1 MKRLTKLLTLAW
13 AFLLLSAMG
22 AFAQNAVTVGSQVTD
37 ESYIVSGKAYIL
49 KTGADRYITDNGT
62 NYDVPNTANSATEAS
77 VYYLISNGDGTWKIK
92 NYSTGKYWGV
102 PVYNT
107 ALTSVAEASAGAWSL
122 NFSDGIAYPSAPDA
136 SNITRG
142 IDRSGGKVHSWT
154 TGTGNN
160 NAKVYI
166 YEFSEVLTTP
176 ENITTG
182 WYRLKWVDI
191 NSDTNTNYADADV
204 SGKYVRN
211 YAQDATVDGTPYPLY
226 LDDAPTSL
234 CDLAATFVHF
244 DKNGNDSGRGV
255 DGYLRSANGHYVT
268 NTGAA
273 SLTASSKNYI
283 IYRSINTPNNS
294 TTTSAY
300 TGTRNSLVPRGK
312 DATPYIGQT
321 ATGKFP
327 VAEYYRVDLSLLG
340 MQPWTVVLNR
350 SSETVASDNS
360 QVTYSGSDAYGL
372 TNVYNGG
379 TFFLAAGVTPNSSE
393 FSAPNYGS
401 ISPTISV
408 DATNYVINV
417 TYITKDALLTINN
430 TNTNRGA
437 LTYDPT
443 KNETYIWSSG
453 KQGAT
458 PFNAA
463 NVNHQWIL
471 YPTGTSGQYYLY
483 NVGAQKFAMPSGV
496 GQSSDNAWY
505 LSENA
510 VAVKLELQTDNTFK
524 IKLAVDPVSGT
535 NAAYMAVSNNYTGPI
550 INYNDEGGNFT
561 ITKVGTVSST
571 IETQRDAAVAKL
583 VNQQTALT
591 SYPQASGWYV
601 LQIKSKNGAAS
612 YANRYLYQAS
622 SLYNNLY
629 PLSFTGNIPTEPAI
643 TDPTFFTYIDHTSW
657 DVNTWQLPDG
667 RYLVDNGSNKFPTL
681 STTAGNVIA
690 GYSNGNYFKTS
701 NNYYAD
707 PYNDG
712 NSYYIGETTSMR
724 TAYNVYSIDL
734 SAAGLTPW
742 KVTINNA
749 GSSTQLTCTRSDV
762 LGMTSVYN
770 NGWFFLPTGTTPTSS
785 NFTLDGMI
793 SCTVD
798 DANYTI
804 TAVYDPSI
812 CLLADDVAVI
822 QGNQTTGIGNTMQAL
837 LRVKATPFATM
848 TPKAVSVTL
857 TNYDQ
862 LDKVAVYVTTDDEL
876 HAESASPFKV
886 KIGEAAVNGASMT
899 ITTSSATAL
908 TAGTTYYLWITG
920 DVKSTATEWGTIDAA
935 ITNIA
940 YTSTNGD
947 NALDVTSIGNPDG
960 VMRIYKQQTF
970 LWTPSK
976 AAGKYYRIPT
986 MITTNDG
993 GIVALADYRHDHPYD
1008 LGKNASNGAGAHVID
1023 VVSRR
1028 STDGGLTWQNEVVVA
1043 AGDGTNTASYGYGD
1057 PAIVKDA
1064 NGTLHCFMAAGN
1076 TSYANGMQHMG
1087 YSNSTDGGA
1096 TWSAVTDIFGS
1107 INKNGLNITSAF
1119 TTAGTGVTFSNGRM
1133 AFAMLGKVSG
1143 TTNIY
1148 PLYSDNNGATW
1159 TISPTVA
1166 YAGGDESKFE
1176 IMNDNSLLV
1185 SVRKG
1190 GYNGTANR
1198 AHNRTTG
1205 DASGTGIDSWGTS
1218 ADWTDMNANGCNAD
1232 ILYYS
1237 RTTEGAQDVMFHTLT
1252 KSYGAAGVYRR
1263 DLRLYMSLDQGA
1275 TWTEAFSLQPGSAA
1289 YSSMQKLPNGDLA
1302 IIFEDG
1308 TVGNRDQQD
1317 CYAINYVVIS
1327 KELLE
1332 EKINEIV
1339 ENKIGQEMG
1348 VKVAYGNTA
1357 PTTYGDFNSTNDWRQ
1372 SWTSKVASGYNE
1384 IAGVTLSSSYSG
1396 ALNQFSNIY
1405 STYVLAVKVSATG
1418 ATDDITI
1425 TAPSGYI
1432 INSYTLKARS
1442 YNSGKNYTLTSG
1454 STTIT
1459 TGTGSWS
1466 TFTVSDIN
1474 TSSATF
1480 TITTDQ
1486 DQTNY
1491 LCVSDFVIS
1500 VVPVSST
1507 LNLKNT
1513 STGNTVLTTTVPY
1526 GTALTNVVSSSSQGD
1541 LSPLVSYETPI
1552 YDFTSNTYTV
1562 PYTVQTTDVT
1572 ASPAW
1577 YYARLRGTKFMSYDP
1592 MAEVLSGYGHPV
1604 TNQMTT
1610 FGNEYL
1616 WAFEGDPYVGVKI
1629 YNNSAGTTRSL
1640 SSATKAN
1647 NEYLHFVE
1655 NGTTTFLPSA
1665 YNGGLVFKLND
1676 ENLGY
1681 LNDVS
1686 GGIGR
1691 WNNSNG
1697 ATDAG
1702 STMTLTALTDA
1713 EELASYIP
1721 DALTNYVA
1729 QFFTGNVFGAV
1740 GDFSSQTVYD
1750 GINLLRQQIITMG
1763 SSVTVS
1769 NYQSL
1774 MTALHGALTP
1784 LTTGNYR
1791 LLNVSTG
1798 KYLGFNEAFHVRG
1811 YTAVNG
1817 TNTNEGYSE
1826 TGQTLSTIWHVDVND
1841 EGTTAAPVIT
1851 NSGYYL
1857 DAVTSLEGASAGDL
1871 VVSAYP
1877 LSYAIGLNGAGAIF
1891 SSGDNITA
1899 AAAGNTY
1906 NNALDYTHNTTDNGS
1921 YRIYAT
1927 APAHWRLIP
1936 ASQTDITITGNALNG
1951 KSYATLYL
1959 PYDCT
1964 INTENTTA
1972 YKLVAEN
1979 VDDANSRAYLTQL
1992 ATYREVIPAGTGVV
2006 LINTDAATT
2015 LTFTPCAKNTTTAPT
2030 DNVIYGTYKK
2040 VLFDSDAERTR
2051 DNTYIFGR
2059 GSSTGLAGFYQP
2071 SASVTKLNAN
2081 RCYIIP
2087 AAGGSTVGFAL
2098 FFDDSPVTGIGA
2110 AELVPNGVQMPIYDL
2125 QGRRVAQPQK
2135 GGVYI
2140 VNGKKVML

>member
-13 AFLLLSAMG
+13 AFLLIATMG
-22 AFAQNAVTVGSQVTD
+22 AYAQNAVTVGSQVTA
-37 ESYIVSGKAYIL
+37 ESDIVSGKAYIL

-92 NYSTGKYWGV
+92 NYNTQQYWGV

-107 ALTSVAEASAGAWSL
+107 SLTSVAEASAGAWSL
-122 NFSDGIAYPSAPDA
+122 NFSGGIAYPSAPDA
-136 SNITRG
+136 SSTMRG

-154 TGTGNN
+154 TGDNN
-160 NAKVYI
+160 NHKVYI
-166 YEFSEVLTTP
+166 YKIAPSTTALAELAGKDLGVSSE
-176 ENITTG
+176 
-182 WYRLKWVDI
+182 
-191 NSDTNTNYADADV
+191 A
-204 SGKYVRN
+204 
-211 YAQDATVDGTPYPLY
+211 
-226 LDDAPTSL
+226 
-234 CDLAATFVHF
+234 
-244 DKNGNDSGRGV
+244 
-255 DGYLRSANGHYVT
+255 
-268 NTGAA
+268 AA
-273 SLTASSKNYI
+273 SLTTGQWYTMFDRGANHGYLYENTSTSTLFNTNTVPGVETADATANAKYLVRLISADNGKFYVQTGLGNYFDKFTQSTAVPTTGEDYEQITIAKIASTDGHFYLQSSSSSVILDANVTTNGDATVVGWGTTVP
-283 IYRSINTPNNS
+283 SSTGGNNDWAFYPVTLYPS
-294 TTTSAY
+294 LSLTTS
-300 TGTRNSLVPRGK
+300 
-312 DATPYIGQT
+312 D
-321 ATGKFP
+321 
-327 VAEYYRVDLSLLG
+327 
-340 MQPWTVVLNR
+340 
-350 SSETVASDNS
+350 
-360 QVTYSGSDAYGL
+360 
-372 TNVYNGG
+372 VY
-379 TFFLAAGVTPNSSE
+379 
-393 FSAPNYGS
+393 
-401 ISPTISV
+401 
-408 DATNYVINV
+408 
-417 TYITKDALLTINN
+417 TINN
-430 TNTNRGA
+430 TNSGRGA
-437 LTYDPT
+437 MTYDPT
-443 KNETYIWSSG
+443 KSTKYVYSSG
-453 KQGAT
+453 KDGAT
-458 PFNAA
+458 AFDATSDNCRW
-463 NVNHQWIL
+463 VFI
-471 YPTGTSGQYYLY
+471 PTGTAGQYYLY
-483 NVGAQKFAMPSGV
+483 NVGADKFAIPSSTASTASWV
-496 GQSSDNAWY
+496 FSHD
-505 LSENA
+505 A
-510 VAVKLELQTDNTFK
+510 VAVQLYPQSDGTYK
-524 IKLAVDPVSGT
+524 IKTATSNT
-535 NAAYMAVSNNYTGPI
+535 YAAVSNGFEGPI
-550 INYNDEGGNFT
+550 INYNDIGGNFT
-561 ITKVGTVSST
+561 ITKVDGADYSVEANS
-571 IETQRDAAVAKL
+571 AVARL
-583 VNQQTALT
+583 VDNLT
-591 SYPQASGWYV
+591 PLSAVSEITTDMWVAVRIKTHGTYADKYIYPQNSTY
-601 LQIKSKNGAAS
+601 NGTN
-612 YANRYLYQAS
+612 YA
-622 SLYNNLY
+622 
-629 PLSFTGNIPTEPAI
+629 LSFDHDGFNKRPSVSNVAYYTHMKLDGNM
-643 TDPTFFTYIDHTSW
+643 FY
-657 DVNTWQLPDG
+657 WQLPDG
-667 RYLVDNGSNKFPTL
+667 RYLYGSGNKYPIASYDTQTC
-681 STTAGNVIA
+681 STDYTSGFRFWGDSRYAVPYLLN
-690 GYSNGNYFKTS
+690 STYF
-701 NNYYAD
+701 
-707 PYNDG
+707 
-712 NSYYIGETTSMR
+712 IGETSSTGN
-724 TAYNVYSIDL
+724 AYYDVYPIDPT
-734 SAAGLTPW
+734 AAGLTSW
-742 KVTINNA
+742 KVIINGA
-749 GSSTQLTCTRSDV
+749 GEGAQLTCNRSDV
-762 LGMTSVYN
+762 SGLTSVYN

-785 NFTLDGMI
+785 DFTLDGMS

-798 DANYTI
+798 ATNKTI
-804 TAVYDPSI
+804 TAEYDPSI

-837 LRVKATPFATM
+837 LRVKVTPFAAM
-848 TPKAVSVTL
+848 TPTSVSVTL

-862 LDKVAVYVTTDDEL
+862 LDNVAVYVTTDDEL
-876 HAESASPFKV
+876 HAASASPV
-886 KIGEAAVNGASMT
+886 QIGQAAVNGASMT

-1008 LGKNASNGAGAHVID
+1008 LGKTASNGAGGHVID

-1064 NGTLHCFMAAGN
+1064 NGTLHCFMAAGAN
-1076 TSYANGMQHMG
+1076 SYLNGMLNMG
-1087 YSNSTDGGA
+1087 YSKSTDNGA
-1096 TWSAVTDIFGS
+1096 TWTTVTDIFNS
-1107 INKNGLNITSAF
+1107 IEKNGLSITSAF

-1148 PLYSDNNGATW
+1148 PLYSDNNGETW
-1159 TISPTVA
+1159 TVSPNVA

-1190 GYNGTANR
+1190 SYSGTANR

-1205 DASGTGIDSWGTS
+1205 DATGAGIDSWGTQ

-1232 ILYYS
+1232 IIYYNRS
-1237 RTTEGAQDVMFHTLT
+1237 TDDTSLPDVMLHTLT
-1252 KSYGAAGVYRR
+1252 KSYGATGVYRR

-1275 TWTEAFSLQPGSAA
+1275 TWTEVFSLQPGSAA

-1308 TVGNRDQQD
+1308 TIGNRDQQD

-1327 KELLE
+1327 KELLVSKFIEVAEGSEDIKVVYGMTGE
-1332 EKINEIV
+1332 E
-1339 ENKIGQEMG
+1339 
-1348 VKVAYGNTA
+1348 
-1357 PTTYGDFNSTNDWRQ
+1357 TYGSWSGLT
-1372 SWTSKVASGYNE
+1372 WTSNASSGL
-1384 IAGVTLSSSYSG
+1384 AGVTMTLSDGSH
-1396 ALNQFSNIY
+1396 NKFSNWNSYYNLAYHPATASTDATITLTVPSPYLISGY
-1405 STYVLAVKVSATG
+1405 SFKASKSSASDYTVTVTPAGGSAT
-1418 ATDDITI
+1418 TV
-1425 TAPSGYI
+1425 GYA
-1432 INSYTLKARS
+1432 NSASAYTNIAVADVNAS
-1442 YNSGKNYTLTSG
+1442 
-1454 STTIT
+1454 ST
-1459 TGTGSWS
+1459 
-1466 TFTVSDIN
+1466 TFTVNSTDISKWLN
-1474 TSSATF
+1474 FADF
-1480 TITTDQ
+1480 TITVVLPDRTVNFQ
-1486 DQTNY
+1486 NTATSAVTATAT
-1491 LCVSDFVIS
+1491 VSAG
-1500 VVPVSST
+1500 
-1507 LNLKNT
+1507 T
-1513 STGNTVLTTTVPY
+1513 STADCIAATPRGN
-1526 GTALTNVVSSSSQGD
+1526 
-1541 LSPLVSYETPI
+1541 LSPLVTYGDVT
-1552 YDFTSNTYTV
+1552 YDFSTNTYTV

-1629 YNNSAGTTRSL
+1629 YNNAVGTNRSL
-1640 SSATKAN
+1640 SSATKDN

-1676 ENLGY
+1676 ENTGY

-1691 WNNSNG
+1691 WNSSWG
-1697 ATDAG
+1697 ATDDG

-1740 GDFSSQTVYD
+1740 GDFSSQTDYND
-1750 GINLLRQQIITMG
+1750 INLMRQQMITLG

-1769 NYQSL
+1769 YYKML
-1774 MTALHGALTP
+1774 MAALHGALTP

-1791 LLNVSTG
+1791 LLNVNTS

-1811 YTAVNG
+1811 YTAANG

-1826 TGQTLSTIWHVDVND
+1826 TGQTLSTIWHIDVDN
-1841 EGTTAAPVIT
+1841 EGTSSAPVIT

-1857 DAVTSLEGASAGDL
+1857 DAVTSLDGTSACNL
-1871 VVSAYP
+1871 VLSAYP
-1877 LSYAIGLNGAGAIF
+1877 VSYGLGVNGEGAVY
-1891 SSGDNITA
+1891 SSGDDVSASGWSSLYTDA
-1899 AAAGNTY
+1899 ARWK
-1906 NNALDYTHNTTDNGS
+1906 LV
-1921 YRIYAT
+1921 
-1927 APAHWRLIP
+1927 P
-1936 ASQTDITITGNALNG
+1936 ASQADITITGNALSG
-1951 KSYATLYL
+1951 KSYATLYV
-1959 PYDCT
+1959 PFDCT
-1964 INTENTTA
+1964 IATENTTA

-1992 ATYREVIPAGTGVV
+1992 ATYGEVIPAGTGVV
-2006 LINTDAATT
+2006 LINTDAATE
-2015 LTFTPCAKNTTTAPT
+2015 LTFTPCNDNTATAPT
-2030 DNVIYGTYKK
+2030 DNVILGTYRK

-2059 GSSTGLAGFYQP
+2059 GGTSGLAGFYQP
-2071 SASVTKLNAN
+2071 SGSVTKLNAN

-2087 AAGGSTVGFAL
+2087 AAGGSTMGFAL

-2110 AELVPNGVQMPIYDL
+2110 AGLVPNGVQMPIYDL

>member
-13 AFLLLSAMG
+13 AFLLIATMG
-22 AFAQNAVTVGSQVTD
+22 AYAQNAVTVGSQVTV
-37 ESYIVSGKAYIL
+37 ESDIVSGKAYIL

-92 NYSTGKYWGV
+92 NYYTQQYWGV

-122 NFSDGIAYPSAPDA
+122 NFSGGIAYPSALDA
-136 SNITRG
+136 SSTTRG
-142 IDRSGGKVHSWT
+142 IDRTSGKVWGWS
-154 TGTGNN
+154 TGDNN
-160 NAKVYI
+160 NHKVYI

-182 WYRLKWVDI
+182 WYRLKWIDI
-191 NSDTNTNYADADV
+191 NGDTNTNYADADV

-211 YAQDATVDGTPYPLY
+211 YAQDATVDETPYPLY

-234 CDLAATFVHF
+234 SDLAATFVHF
-244 DKNGNDSGRGV
+244 DKDGSDSGRGV

-283 IYRSINTPNNS
+283 IYRSSSTPNYS

-312 DATPYIGQT
+312 DDTPYIGQT
-321 ATGKFP
+321 ATDKFP
-327 VAEYYRVDLSLLG
+327 VAEYYRVDPSLLG
-340 MQPWTVVLNR
+340 MQPWTVIING
-350 SSETVASDNS
+350 SSETVDNS

-379 TFFLAAGVTPNSSE
+379 TFFLAAGVTPTSSE

-453 KQGAT
+453 KSGAT
-458 PFNAA
+458 AFDAT

-471 YPTGTSGQYYLY
+471 YPTGTSEQYYLY

-524 IKLAVDPVSGT
+524 IKLAVDPVIGT

-561 ITKVGTVSST
+561 ITKVETVSST
-571 IETQRDAAVAKL
+571 IEAQRDAAVAKL

-591 SYPQASGWYV
+591 DFPQTSGWYV

-622 SLYNNLY
+622 SLYNSLY

-643 TDPTFFTYIDHTSW
+643 TDPTFFTYINHTSW

-667 RYLVDNGSNKFPTL
+667 RYLVDNGSNKFPTA
-681 STTAGNVIA
+681 SATAGNVIA

-707 PYNDG
+707 PYN
-712 NSYYIGETTSMR
+712 NSNNYYIGETTSMR
-724 TAYNVYSIDL
+724 TAYNVYPINL
-734 SAAGLTPW
+734 TAAGLTPW
-742 KVTINNA
+742 KVIINGA
-749 GSSTQLTCTRSDV
+749 GEGAQLTCNRSDV
-762 LGMTSVYN
+762 SGLTSVYN
-770 NGWFFLPTGTTPTSS
+770 NGWFFLPTGSTPTSS
-785 NFTLDGMI
+785 DFTLDGMI

-804 TAVYDPSI
+804 TAEYDPSI

-837 LRVKATPFATM
+837 LRVKVTPFAAM
-848 TPKAVSVTL
+848 TPTSVSVTL

-876 HAESASPFKV
+876 HAESASPI

-940 YTSTNGD
+940 YSNTAGT

-1008 LGKNASNGAGAHVID
+1008 LGKSASNGTGSHRID

-1028 STDGGLTWQNEVVVA
+1028 STDGGLTWQDEVVVA
-1043 AGDGTNTASYGYGD
+1043 AGDGTNAASYGYGD

-1076 TSYANGMQHMG
+1076 TSYANGMLHMG
-1087 YSNSTDGGA
+1087 YSKSTDGGA
-1096 TWSAVTDIFGS
+1096 TWSAVTDIYSS
-1107 INKNGLNITSAF
+1107 INKSGLDITSAF

-1148 PLYSDNNGATW
+1148 PLYSDDNGATW

-1190 GYNGTANR
+1190 GFNGTANR

-1218 ADWTDMNANGCNAD
+1218 AEWTDMNANGCNAD

-1252 KSYGAAGVYRR
+1252 KSYGATGVYRR

-1308 TVGNRDQQD
+1308 TIGNRDQQD

-1357 PTTYGDFNSTNDWRQ
+1357 PTTYGDFNSTNDWQQ

-1562 PYTVQTTDVT
+1562 PYTVETTDVT
-1572 ASPAW
+1572 SSPAW

-1629 YNNSAGTTRSL
+1629 YNNAAGTTRSL

-1655 NGTTTFLPSA
+1655 NGTTTFIPSA

-1681 LNDVS
+1681 LNDVN

-1691 WNNSNG
+1691 WNSTWG

-1721 DALTNYVA
+1721 DAMTNYVA

-1740 GDFSSQTVYD
+1740 GDFSSQTDYD
-1750 GINLLRQQIITMG
+1750 AKKLLYQQMITAG
-1763 SSVTVS
+1763 SSVTVFD
-1769 NYQSL
+1769 YKLL
-1774 MTALHGALTP
+1774 MTAIHGALTP

-1791 LLNVSTG
+1791 LVNVSTG

-1811 YTAVNG
+1811 YTDANG
-1817 TNTNEGYSE
+1817 TNTNEGYPE
-1826 TGQTLSTIWHVDVND
+1826 TGQTLSTIWHIDVDN
-1841 EGTTAAPVIT
+1841 EGTSST
-1851 NSGYYL
+1851 NAGYYL
-1857 DAVTSLEGASAGDL
+1857 DAVTSLDGTSACNL
-1871 VVSAYP
+1871 VLSAYP
-1877 LSYAIGLNGAGAIF
+1877 VSYGLGVNGEGAVY
-1891 SSGDNITA
+1891 SSGDNVSA
-1899 AAAGNTY
+1899 SGWSS
-1906 NNALDYTHNTTDNGS
+1906 LYTD
-1921 YRIYAT
+1921 A
-1927 APAHWRLIP
+1927 AHWRLIP

-1951 KSYATLYL
+1951 KSYATLYV
-1959 PYDCT
+1959 PFDCT
-1964 INTENTTA
+1964 IATENTTA

-1992 ATYREVIPAGTGVV
+1992 ATYGEVIPAGTGVV

-2015 LTFTPCAKNTTTAPT
+2015 LTFTPCNNNTATAPT

-2059 GSSTGLAGFYQP
+2059 GSSTGLAGFYEP

-2110 AELVPNGVQMPIYDL
+2110 AGLVPNGVQMPIYDL

>member
-13 AFLLLSAMG
+13 AFLLIATMG
-22 AFAQNAVTVGSQVTD
+22 AYAQNAAIVGSQVTA
-37 ESYIVSGKAYIL
+37 ESGIVSGKAYVL

-62 NYDVPNTANSATEAS
+62 DYDVPNAANSATEAS

-92 NYSTGKYWGV
+92 NYYTQKYWGV

-107 ALTSVAEASAGAWSL
+107 SLTSVAETSAGTWSL
-122 NFSDGIAYPSAPDA
+122 GFSGEIAYPTAPDA
-136 SNITRG
+136 DGTICG

-154 TGTGNN
+154 TGNN
-160 NAKVYI
+160 DNHKVLI
-166 YEFSEVLTTP
+166 YEFLGVEVLTTP
-176 ENITTG
+176 VNITTG

-191 NSDTNTNYADADV
+191 NSDTNTDYADADV

-211 YAQDATVDGTPYPLY
+211 YAQDATVDETPYPLY
-226 LDDAPTSL
+226 LDDAPTTLS
-234 CDLAATFVHF
+234 DLAATFVHF
-244 DKNGNDSGRGV
+244 DQDGSSSGRGV
-255 DGYLRSANGHYVT
+255 EGYLRSANGHYVT

-283 IYRSINTPNNS
+283 IYRSSSEPNNS

-300 TGTRNSLVPRGK
+300 QNTRYSLVPRGK

-327 VAEYYRVDLSLLG
+327 VAEYYRVNPSLLG
-340 MQPWTVVLNR
+340 MQPWTVVLNG

-379 TFFLAAGVTPNSSE
+379 TFFLAAGVTPTTSE
-393 FSAPNYGS
+393 FSAPNYGI

-417 TYITKDALLTINN
+417 TYITKDDLLTINN
-430 TNTNRGA
+430 TNDSRGA

-443 KNETYIWSSG
+443 QNETYIWSSG
-453 KQGAT
+453 KSGAT
-458 PFNAA
+458 AFDAT

-496 GQSSDNAWY
+496 GQSSGNAWY

-510 VAVKLELQTDNTFK
+510 VAVKLELQTNNTFK

-571 IETQRDAAVAKL
+571 IEAQRDAAVAKL

-601 LQIKSKNGAAS
+601 LQIKSKTDAAS

-707 PYNDG
+707 PYN
-712 NSYYIGETTSMR
+712 NSNNYYIGETTSMR
-724 TAYNVYSIDL
+724 TAYNVYPINL
-734 SAAGLTPW
+734 TAAGLTAW

-749 GSSTQLTCTRSDV
+749 GSSTVLTCTRSDV
-762 LGMTSVYN
+762 VGNTSVYTG
-770 NGWFFLPTGTTPTSS
+770 GWFFLPTGTTPTSS
-785 NFTLDGMI
+785 DFSLAGML

-798 DANYTI
+798 ETNHTI
-804 TAVYDPSI
+804 TAEYDPSI
-812 CLLADDVAVI
+812 CLLANDVTVI
-822 QGNQTTGIGNTMQAL
+822 QGHQTTGIGNTMQAL

-862 LDKVAVYVTTDDEL
+862 LDNVAVYVTTDDEL
-876 HAESASPFKV
+876 HAESASPFK
-886 KIGEAAVNGASMT
+886 IGEAAVTGASMT

-976 AAGKYYRIPT
+976 AAGDYYRIPT

-993 GIVALADYRHDHPYD
+993 GIVALADYRHGHPYD
-1008 LGKNASNGAGAHVID
+1008 LGKNASNGAGNHVID

-1028 STDGGLTWQNEVVVA
+1028 STDGGLTWQSPVPVA
-1043 AGDGTNTASYGYGD
+1043 TGDGSTEAGFGYGD

-1064 NGTLHCFMAAGN
+1064 NGTLHCFMAAGAK
-1076 TSYANGMQHMG
+1076 SYANGMLHMG
-1087 YSNSTDGGA
+1087 YSKSTDNGA
-1096 TWSAVTDIFGS
+1096 TWTTVTDIFDR
-1107 INKNGLNITSAF
+1107 IEKNGLSFSSAF

-1159 TISPTVA
+1159 TVSPTVA

-1198 AHNRTTG
+1198 GHNRTTG
-1205 DASGTGIDSWGTS
+1205 DASGEGISSWGDA

-1232 ILYYS
+1232 IMYYS
-1237 RTTEGAQDVMFHTLT
+1237 RTTDGAQDVMFHTLT

-1308 TVGNRDQQD
+1308 TIGNRDQQD
-1317 CYAINYVVIS
+1317 SYAINYVVIS

-1332 EKINEIV
+1332 EKIEELV
-1339 ENKIGQEMG
+1339 DDKLATLVPQD
-1348 VKVAYGNTA
+1348 VKVAYGTTA
-1357 PTTYGDFNSTNDWRQ
+1357 HTTYGSLSGDT
-1372 SWTSKVASGYNE
+1372 WTSNASSGMAGVTMTKSDGTFNQYSNWNSHFNIAYKPATANTASTLTLTAPEGYFITGYSLLAAKASSNSHTYTLTAEDGTTITPAFASSASGYT
-1384 IAGVTLSSSYSG
+1384 TLSVTDVNAQSTFISVTTTDVSYYL
-1396 ALNQFSNIY
+1396 AIADFVITVAPT
-1405 STYVLAVKVSATG
+1405 STVYITNSETG
-1418 ATDDITI
+1418 VVGYTGTI
-1425 TAPSGYI
+1425 TAG
-1432 INSYTLKARS
+1432 
-1442 YNSGKNYTLTSG
+1442 TSL
-1454 STTIT
+1454 
-1459 TGTGSWS
+1459 
-1466 TFTVSDIN
+1466 SDVVG
-1474 TSSATF
+1474 ATER
-1480 TITTDQ
+1480 
-1486 DQTNY
+1486 
-1491 LCVSDFVIS
+1491 
-1500 VVPVSST
+1500 
-1507 LNLKNT
+1507 
-1513 STGNTVLTTTVPY
+1513 
-1526 GTALTNVVSSSSQGD
+1526 GD
-1541 LSPLVSYETPI
+1541 LSPLVSYGTPVC
-1552 YDFTSNTYTV
+1552 DFAQNTYTI
-1562 PYTVQTTDVT
+1562 PYTVQTTDVIS
-1572 ASPAW
+1572 SPTW

-1691 WNNSNG
+1691 WNDLQG

-1811 YTAVNG
+1811 YTAANG

-1826 TGQTLSTIWHVDVND
+1826 TGQTLSTIWHIDVDN
-1841 EGTTAAPVIT
+1841 EGTSSAPVIT
-1851 NSGYYL
+1851 NAGYYL

-1906 NNALDYTHNTTDNGS
+1906 NNASNYDHNTTDNGS
-1921 YRIYAT
+1921 YRIYAS
-1927 APAHWRLIP
+1927 APARWRLVP
-1936 ASQTDITITGNALNG
+1936 ASQADITITGNPLSG
-1951 KSYATLYL
+1951 KSYATLYV
-1959 PYDCT
+1959 PFDCT
-1964 INTENTTA
+1964 IATENTTA

-1992 ATYREVIPAGTGVV
+1992 ATYGQVIPAGTGVV
-2006 LINTDAATT
+2006 LINTNADNT
-2015 LTFTPCAKNTTTAPT
+2015 LTFTPCDDNTATAPT

-2040 VLFDSDAERTR
+2040 VLFDSDAERNR
-2051 DNTYIFGR
+2051 ENTYIFGR

-2071 SASVTKLNAN
+2071 SGSVTKLNAN

-2087 AAGGSTVGFAL
+2087 AAGCSTVGFAL

-2110 AELVPNGVQMPIYDL
+2110 AGLVPNGVQMPIYDL